1 MDCFLA
7 CGVDALPPA
16 RLVPAFK
23 PFVGPGRT
31 PGLTEK
37 EDAERKAEATRYLQ
51 SVASPSVGGG
61 GGAGPPRCED
71 RTVHDC
77 LLRLLVDG
85 HERDGSKALM
95 RYVAG
100 VGVGANGDALF
111 DKELAA
117 RLCEEFGAFRAA
129 IHVHCDGAD
138 HGSALELALEAGDL
152 ATAKL
157 VAAKAAE
164 MYHLGGGGDDDD
176 EGRRGADDGLDEN
189 GEDAA
194 AAARRRGKS
203 LWLRIV
209 DAEISKAG
217 GDVDAA
223 VARALALVHDA
234 EGVLTVEDVLRVLP
248 DFDAI
253 DVAKPFVLAELKPRA
268 GDIERSRARVDAAE
282 ATTRETTKAIDAM
295 RARTIRLPARTPCAK
310 CGRPISQLP
319 WSFSFFAPNGVDPD
333 EVAEG
338 SPLSQYYVFP
348 CGMGFHSTCL
358 VEAALPW
365 MLPDVRARC
374 LELMSVVRRVP
385 LTRELKRL
393 RKTFRETG
401 VLAVGRGA
409 NAAALSDDDKTY
421 AVQRLEDILCC
432 ECPMC
437 GDMMLRKVEAASA
450 GE

>member
-1 MDCFLA
+1 
-7 CGVDALPPA
+7 
-16 RLVPAFK
+16 
-23 PFVGPGRT
+23 
-31 PGLTEK
+31 
-37 EDAERKAEATRYLQ
+37 
-51 SVASPSVGGG
+51 
-61 GGAGPPRCED
+61 
-71 RTVHDC
+71 
-77 LLRLLVDG
+77 
-85 HERDGSKALM
+85 
-95 RYVAG
+95 
-100 VGVGANGDALF
+100 
-111 DKELAA
+111 
-117 RLCEEFGAFRAA
+117 
-129 IHVHCDGAD
+129 
-138 HGSALELALEAGDL
+138 
-152 ATAKL
+152 
-157 VAAKAAE
+157 
-164 MYHLGGGGDDDD
+164 
-176 EGRRGADDGLDEN
+176 
-189 GEDAA
+189 
-194 AAARRRGKS
+194 
-203 LWLRIV
+203 
-209 DAEISKAG
+209 
-217 GDVDAA
+217 
-223 VARALALVHDA
+223 
-234 EGVLTVEDVLRVLP
+234 
-248 DFDAI
+248 
-253 DVAKPFVLAELKPRA
+253 
-268 GDIERSRARVDAAE
+268 
-282 ATTRETTKAIDAM
+282 M
-295 RARTIRLPARTPCAK
+295 RARTIRLPVRTPCAK